1 MSNCRDV
8 TQTKKALILY
18 YKESSNLSYRQIA
31 AKCGVSKSS
40 VERIINEKAKIPKV
54 TSERGRPKLIDAQ
67 SERKILRTV
76 DKLRQESPTFTV
88 KQLVQESGVSLQMA
102 SRRTFSRMLNSNG
115 YRYLI
120 SRKKGLLNKK
130 DLSKRLQYAR
140 KMKRVSEEFWTNE
153 VAFYL
158 DGVSFVHKHN
168 PKAKA
173 TQPKGRVWRRKNEGL
188 KITAKGSKE
197 LAGGRRIHFIVAIS
211 HGKGVIL
218 IDPYEKMDAK
228 YFGKFVR
235 EKLNACF
242 ARAGPRN
249 DGKRMFVMDNDPSQT
264 SKSGLEAI
272 SSIEAEFHRIPARS
286 PDLNPI
292 ENVFHLVKKAVDDE
306 STRLNI
312 TKESLKK
319 FEERVVRQLQNI
331 PIAYINKTI
340 ESMPQRIKA
349 VLRSKGMRTNFD
361 NKGQLCSLLSLDMDA
376 FVQGLLTL
384 LVSYGYSRS
393 KQ

>member
-1 MSNCRDV
+1 MSNRGDV
-8 TQTKKALILY
+8 TQTKKALVLY

-54 TSERGRPKLIDAQ
+54 KSERGRPKLIDAR

-76 DKLRQESPTFTV
+76 DKLRQESPNFTV

-130 DLSKRLQYAR
+130 DHSKRLQYAR

-153 VAFYL
+153 VAFHL

-173 TQPKGRVWRRKNEGL
+173 TQPKGRIWRRKNEGL

-197 LAGGRRIHFIVAIS
+197 LAGGRRIHFMVAIS

-249 DGKRMFVMDNDPSQT
+249 DGKRIFVMDNDPSQT

-312 TKESLKK
+312 TKDSLKK

-349 VLRSKGMRTNFD
+349 VLRSKGKRTKF
-361 NKGQLCSLLSLDMDA
+361 
-376 FVQGLLTL
+376 
-384 LVSYGYSRS
+384 
-393 KQ
+393 